1 MGNNFV
7 HDLVHFPL
15 IKCAPGTHKCH
26 FPVNVLVGH
35 IRGIPG
41 RFSGQ
46 SSRTKA
52 GSFYRHDA
60 VLHLYALFP
69 KSFPLQFQIISG
81 IAVAAIRYLTALLP
95 VVQLNG
101 KFIIYAS
108 ARIPHRDKC
117 LERFV
122 VFYVLQNKPYPEDS
136 AHQTHYH
143 KYHFRRR
150 VKFRQHRG
158 YGGNSHRHQHRS
170 LK

>member
-7 HDLVHFPL
+7 HDLIHFPL

-26 FPVNVLVGH
+26 FPMNILVGH
-35 IRGIPG
+35 IRGIPC

-60 VLHLYALFP
+60 VLHLYALFL
-69 KSFPLQFQIISG
+69 KSFPLQLQIISG
-81 IAVAAIRYLTALLP
+81 IAVAALRYLTALLP
-95 VVQLNG
+95 VVQFNG

-122 VFYVLQNKPYPEDS
+122 VFYVLQNKPYPKDG

-150 VKFRQHRG
+150 IKFRQHCG